1 MKALLLNGPGQPFSI
16 ETIEDPTPQ
25 KGYAVAKVLACGSGL
40 TIQHVKA
47 GRITVNYPRI
57 IGHEIVGEIV
67 EINGQGGDLELSL
80 IHI

>member
-1 MKALLLNGPGQPFSI
+1 MKALLLNGPGQAFSI

-47 GRITVNYPRI
+47 GRITVN
-57 IGHEIVGEIV
+57 
-67 EINGQGGDLELSL
+67 
-80 IHI
+80 

>member
-47 GRITVNYPRI
+47 CLLYTSPSPRD
-57 IGHEIVGEIV
+57 G
-67 EINGQGGDLELSL
+67 
-80 IHI
+80 

>member
-47 GRITVNYPRI
+47 GRIVVNYPRI
-57 IGHEIVGEIV
+57 IGHENVKS
-67 EINGQGGDLELSL
+67 NCY
-80 IHI
+80 

>member
-16 ETIEDPTPQ
+16 EKIEDPTPQ

-67 EINGQGGDLELSL
+67 EINGQGVDLE
-80 IHI
+80 I